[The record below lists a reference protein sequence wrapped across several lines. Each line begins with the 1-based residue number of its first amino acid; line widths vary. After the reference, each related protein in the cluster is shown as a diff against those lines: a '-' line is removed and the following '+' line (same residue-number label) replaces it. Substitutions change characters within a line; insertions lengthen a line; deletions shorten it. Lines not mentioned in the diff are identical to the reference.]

1 MKVKTISFNIIFLLL
16 LSKLFSQTE
25 PKHYLVINPNG
36 HKGQVR
42 ELLVTKDQKQVVTGG
57 FDKTIRV
64 WDIETG
70 LQSREILGQI
80 GTGSNGMIYCMDL
93 SPDNKLLASGG
104 WFGKND
110 ETSSDMSDIRIFEF
124 ETGKLLYVLKGHT
137 NVIQSVQ
144 FTPDGKYLL
153 AASAEDELWLW
164 NLTTKKVERKYNHA
178 DKKLGLDWDDEVRDI
193 TISGKQFVTADQYG
207 RIKLWSLD
215 KKDTIRCDHYY
226 EQIQADGVAYSP
238 DGNWIVAC
246 IDTFFTI
253 YDKNLKP
260 VQEATGQFAFINPA
274 FSPDGTK
281 IVFAATGS
289 GSRTCDILSLEN
301 GEWKP
306 YAEFSDIDNS
316 VLVAKF
322 IDNET
327 IAFSGGSKDEIAI
340 VKLGKKNEKPVVLK
354 RMVGLGKILYNAS
367 LNDKKLA
374 YADEWTEN
382 FGQSKLNKQF
392 DLFYKEFEKL
402 NPKLNWNKPVWE
414 NGEYSLKR
422 YKIKDADNG
431 GLFIKK
437 NGKIY
442 DSIPLE
448 HWNGSEHH
456 SFCFANN
463 NVITGNCCGLLRSYN
478 YRGVQTSYFVGHV
491 GIITALTISSDGK
504 RLISSSDDRTIKIW
518 SLDEI
523 GKGRENDSIGS
534 IADYCK
540 KQKIYDGNGWEMIF
554 KILKVEKESK
564 QAGKSAWLSVID
576 AIAKNGYPS
585 NAFKSY
591 FSDHFTNE
599 ILPIASV
606 FFTEDGDWLIWNEKG
621 YFASSK
627 KGSRFVGYH
636 INQGQN
642 KEAKYYPFEQFDLKY
657 NRPDIILQDLGIAS
671 IEVIKAYHL
680 AYEKRLKRMG
690 VKEDQLSD
698 DIHLPEVVIKNKTH
712 DEQKHIV
719 TISVSANDDKYNL
732 DRINIYVNDV
742 PIYGTNGINLKGKP
756 SNTYTGDILCDLSPG
771 KNKIQISVLNE
782 KGAESL
788 KETFSVINKET
799 TKPDLYIVSIGV
811 SKYSDKNFNLNFAAK
826 DADDV
831 AHFFEKSNLY
841 NKVLVKELTDEQV
854 TKEAIIKLKD
864 DFLKN
869 AQTKDLVMVFAAG
882 HGVLDKN
889 MNYYFAT
896 YNMDFN
902 NPSNGGIAY
911 EELEELLNGIKPVKK
926 LFFMDSCHSGELD
939 KDEYA
944 VADPGDTK
952 AEPVGEVKFRTAG
965 NVSVSSKSGMGLSQS
980 SQLATDLFADL
991 RRGTGATIISSAG
1004 GAEFAMESKAWN
1016 NGLFTYCFLSGMKE
1030 KSADKNKDGNIMLSE
1045 IEEYVHDKVA
1055 ELSGGKQIPTARREN
1070 LEFDFRIW

>member
-1 MKVKTISFNIIFLLL
+1 MG
-16 LSKLFSQTE
+16 KLFSQTE

-36 HKGQVR
+36 HKGQIR
-42 ELLVTKDQKQVVTGG
+42 ELLITKDQKQVVTGG

-80 GTGSNGMIYCMDL
+80 GTGSFGMVYCMDL

-110 ETSSDMSDIRIFEF
+110 ESSSDMSDIRMYEF

-137 NVIQSVQ
+137 NTIHSVQ
-144 FTPDGKYLL
+144 FTPDGKYLM
-153 AASAEDELWLW
+153 AASAEGELWLW
-164 NLTTKKVERKYNHA
+164 NLTTKKVERKYNHS
-178 DKKLGLDWDDEVRDI
+178 DEKLGLNWDDEISDI
-193 TISGKQFVTADQYG
+193 TISGNRFVTTDHYG
-207 RIKLWSLD
+207 RIKLWNID
-215 KKDTIRCDHYY
+215 KKDTIKCDHYY
-226 EQIQADGVAYSP
+226 EQIPGDGVSYSP
-238 DGNWIVAC
+238 DGKWIVAC
-246 IDTFFTI
+246 VDTFLTI
-253 YDKNLKP
+253 YDKDLKP
-260 VQEATGQFAFINPA
+260 IFEATGQYAFINPA

-281 IVFAATGS
+281 IVFGATGY
-289 GSRTCDILSLEN
+289 GSRICDILCLEN
-301 GEWKP
+301 GAWGS

-316 VLVAKF
+316 VLVARF

-327 IAFSGGSKDEIAI
+327 IAFAGGSKDEIAI
-340 VKLGKKNEKPVVLK
+340 VKLGKKNEKPLVIK
-354 RMVGLGKILYNAS
+354 RMVGLGNIIYNAS
-367 LNDKKLA
+367 LNDKKIA
-374 YADEWTEN
+374 YSDVWTEN
-382 FGQSKLNKQF
+382 LGQSKLNKQF
-392 DLFYKEFEKL
+392 DLFYKEFEKF
-402 NPKLNWNKPVWE
+402 NPKLQWNKPVWE

-442 DSIPLE
+442 DSIPLA

-478 YRGVQTSYFVGHV
+478 YRGLQTSYFVGHV
-491 GIITALTISSDGK
+491 GDVTAITISADGK

-518 SLDEI
+518 PLDQIGI
-523 GKGRENDSIGS
+523 GKENDTLVSP
-534 IADYCK
+534 ADYCK
-540 KQKIYDGNGWEMIF
+540 R
-554 KILKVEKESK
+554 LKVYDTYEKVFKLIKVETESK
-564 QAGKSAWLSVID
+564 QAGKAAWLAVID
-576 AIAKNGYPS
+576 ALIKNEYRCET
-585 NAFKSY
+585 FKNY
-591 FSDHFTNE
+591 FAEQYTNE

-606 FFTEDGDWLIWNEKG
+606 FFTEEGDWLIWNEKG

-636 INQGQN
+636 VNQGQN

-671 IEVIKAYHL
+671 VEVIKAYHM
-680 AYEKRLKRMG
+680 AYMKRLKRMG
-690 VKEDQLSD
+690 VNEEQLSD
-698 DIHLPEVVIKNKTH
+698 DIHLPELTIKTKTH
-712 DEQKHIV
+712 DEQKHVV
-719 TISVSANDDKYNL
+719 TVSISANDNKYKL
-732 DRINIYVNDV
+732 DRINVYVNDV
-742 PIYGTNGINLKGKP
+742 PIYGTNGISLKDKS
-756 SNTYTGDILCDLSPG
+756 SNAYNGDIVCDLSPG

-782 KGAESL
+782 KGAESM
-788 KETFSVINKET
+788 KETFSMINKET

-811 SKYSDKNFNLNFAAK
+811 SKYADKSFNLNFAAK

-841 NKVLVKELTDEQV
+841 NKVYVKELTDEQV
-854 TKEAIIKLKD
+854 TKESILKLKD
-864 DFLKN
+864 EFLKS

-896 YNMDFN
+896 HNMDFN

-944 VADPGDTK
+944 VAENTK
-952 AEPVGEVKFRTAG
+952 AEPVGDVKFRTAG
-965 NVSVSSKSGMGLSQS
+965 NVSVSAKSSMGLSQS

-1004 GAEFAMESKAWN
+1004 GAEFAMESKTWN